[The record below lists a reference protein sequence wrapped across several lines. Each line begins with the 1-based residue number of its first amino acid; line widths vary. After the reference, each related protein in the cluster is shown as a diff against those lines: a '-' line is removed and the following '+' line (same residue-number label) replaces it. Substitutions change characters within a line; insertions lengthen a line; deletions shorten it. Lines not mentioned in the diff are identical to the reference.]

1 MENYKEKDIKYV
13 RNEAK
18 TLYDSMFSDD
28 EVVEAKKHVY
38 AMIYNNME
46 MIFGCQIGG
55 FSELEITKT
64 EIKSIIKEVVDT
76 DARQLN
82 YLK

>member
-1 MENYKEKDIKYV
+1 MEYKEKDIKYV

-18 TLYDSMFSDD
+18 TLYDSMFMDN
-28 EVVEAKKHVY
+28 EVVETRKHVY

-55 FSELEITKT
+55 FEELELTKG
-64 EIKSIIKEVVDT
+64 EIKEIIKNVVDT
-76 DARQLN
+76 DERQLV
-82 YLK
+82 YRK